1 MRRESA
7 RGERER
13 VERARRVKALGLQ
26 RVVCDE
32 KSVMPPTWAGGIRV
46 LMKVVTLYGKPDCH
60 LCVEAQKVLQEL
72 RSELGFEL
80 LEVDITT
87 DEALHRAYFER
98 IPVGVLGDEELFEY
112 FVDEDALRRR
122 LQTIL

>member
-13 VERARRVKALGLQ
+13 IGEARGVEAMGLERA
-26 RVVCDE
+26 VCVE
-32 KSVMPPTWAGGIRV
+32 KSVMPPARAGGIGV
-46 LMKVVTLYGKPDCH
+46 LMKVVTLYSKPDCH
-60 LCVEAQKVLQEL
+60 LCVEARSVLRRL

-80 LEVDITT
+80 SEVDITS

-98 IPVGVLGDEELFEY
+98 IPVITSGDEELFEY
-112 FVDEDALRRR
+112 FVDEDALRQR
-122 LQTIL
+122 LRAIL